1 MPPTVVPA
9 SGGHLPASY
18 PARVLW
24 AGWDAVAR
32 WWDGVELW
40 LTQLG
45 LALQVALLMLV
56 LLPACWWAARALDW
70 AVGLIFDRFG
80 HRYAVHADDAQEPR

>member
-1 MPPTVVPA
+1 M
-9 SGGHLPASY
+9 
-18 PARVLW
+18 LW
-24 AGWDAVAR
+24 AGWDAVIR

-56 LLPACWWAARALDW
+56 LLPVCWWAARVIDR
-70 AVGLIFDRFG
+70 VSGLAFERLG
-80 HRYAVHADDAQEPR
+80 HRYAGDAADAEEPR

>member
-1 MPPTVVPA
+1 
-9 SGGHLPASY
+9 
-18 PARVLW
+18 VLW

-45 LALQVALLMLV
+45 LALQVALLMVV
-56 LLPACWWAARALDW
+56 LLPACWWAARALDRV
-70 AVGLIFDRFG
+70 VGLLFDRLG
-80 HRYAVHADDAQEPR
+80 ARYRVQAEDVREPR

>member
-1 MPPTVVPA
+1 MPAV
-9 SGGHLPASY
+9 GGHIQPSY
-18 PARVLW
+18 PAFVLW
-24 AGWDAVAR
+24 DVVVR

-56 LLPACWWAARALDW
+56 LLPVCWWAARVIDRMF
-70 AVGLIFDRFG
+70 GLVFDRLG
-80 HRYAVHADDAQEPR
+80 HRYAVDTGDAEKPR

>member
-1 MPPTVVPA
+1 M
-9 SGGHLPASY
+9 LE
-18 PARVLW
+18 VLF
-24 AGWDAVAR
+24 GVLQ

-56 LLPACWWAARALDW
+56 LLPAVWWAARVLDR
-70 AVGLIFDRFG
+70 AVGVVFEQLGRCYTVDPE
-80 HRYAVHADDAQEPR
+80 DAQEPR

>member
-1 MPPTVVPA
+1 M
-9 SGGHLPASY
+9 LE
-18 PARVLW
+18 VLF
-24 AGWDAVAR
+24 GVLQ

-56 LLPACWWAARALDW
+56 LLPACWWAARVLDRAIGVIFERLGPCN
-70 AVGLIFDRFG
+70 AV
-80 HRYAVHADDAQEPR
+80 DAEDGQEPR

>member
-1 MPPTVVPA
+1 M
-9 SGGHLPASY
+9 
-18 PARVLW
+18 LW
-24 AGWDAVAR
+24 AGWDAVVQ

-56 LLPACWWAARALDW
+56 LLPTCWWAARALDRC
-70 AVGLIFDRFG
+70 VGLLFNRFG
-80 HRYAVHADDAQEPR
+80 HHYTADAQEPR

>member
-1 MPPTVVPA
+1 M
-9 SGGHLPASY
+9 
-18 PARVLW
+18 LW
-24 AGWDAVAR
+24 AEWDAVAQ

-56 LLPACWWAARALDW
+56 LLPACWWVARALDRC
-70 AVGLIFDRFG
+70 VGLIFERLS
-80 HRYAVHADDAQEPR
+80 HRYAADTEYAANTEHAREPR

>member
-1 MPPTVVPA
+1 M
-9 SGGHLPASY
+9 
-18 PARVLW
+18 LW
-24 AGWDAVAR
+24 AGWDAVIR

-56 LLPACWWAARALDW
+56 LLPACWWAARVIDRVFGLVFDWLD
-70 AVGLIFDRFG
+70 
-80 HRYAVHADDAQEPR
+80 HRYAVDIEDAEEPR

>member
-1 MPPTVVPA
+1 M
-9 SGGHLPASY
+9 
-18 PARVLW
+18 LW
-24 AGWDAVAR
+24 ARWDAVIR

-56 LLPACWWAARALDW
+56 LLPACWGAARLIDR
-70 AVGLIFDRFG
+70 VFGLAFDRLG
-80 HRYAVHADDAQEPR
+80 PRYAGDAEDPEEPR

>member
-1 MPPTVVPA
+1 MVPNLVPA
-9 SGGHLPASY
+9 TGAVAQASY
-18 PARVLW
+18 PAAVLS

-45 LALQVALLMLV
+45 FALQVALLMLV
-56 LLPACWWAARALDW
+56 LMPVCWWAARTLDRGM
-70 AVGLIFDRFG
+70 GLVFEQLD
-80 HRYAVHADDAQEPR
+80 HRYAVDPQDAQEPR

>member
-1 MPPTVVPA
+1 VPA
-9 SGGHLPASY
+9 AGEHLRASY
-18 PARVLW
+18 PAAVLW

-45 LALQVALLMLV
+45 LVLQVALLMLV
-56 LLPACWWAARALDW
+56 LLPVCWWAARCLDRI
-70 AVGLIFDRFG
+70 VGLIFERFS
-80 HRYAVHADDAQEPR
+80 RRHAGDPEDANGELPPAG